1 MKRRFPV
8 RPTLA
13 LAFLAALFTSLPSWA
28 ADPAPDF
35 PFTGVTGGDHTLSEF
50 RGSFVLLEFWASW
63 CVPCRKG
70 FPFLDSLQAKHE
82 AEGLK
87 VVAVTLETE
96 TAAVVSF
103 VSGFDVKFLV
113 GRDPSGRAGELFQVA
128 AMPTAILLDKE
139 GRSLARFEGGTDAIH
154 EEMEKTVAAVLRGE
168 PVPAQSQQGKK
179 SQGPTGN
186 LKAWERGYL
195 ADPIMS
201 LDGDPVIRVQRDH
214 INSSKEG
221 AAGDG
226 GVAGGGCGCN

>member
-8 RPTLA
+8 RPALVLA
-13 LAFLAALFTSLPSWA
+13 LLATLFSFPPSRA

-35 PFTGVTGGDHTLSEF
+35 PFTGVTGGDHTLAEF

-70 FPFLDSLQAKHE
+70 FPFLDQLQTKHQ

-87 VVAVTLETE
+87 VVAVTLETD
-96 TAAVVSF
+96 TTAVVSF

-113 GRDPSGRAGELFQVA
+113 GRDPSGRAGEIYEVA
-128 AMPTAILLDKE
+128 AMPTAVLLDRE
-139 GRSLARFEGGTDAIH
+139 GRPLARWEGGTDAVH
-154 EEMEKTVAAVLRGE
+154 EQMEATVAAVLRGD
-168 PVPAQSQQGKK
+168 PVPAQAKEGKK
-179 SQGPTGN
+179 SQGPKGN

-214 INSSKEG
+214 IHSSKEG